1 MELQGEIKVI
11 GKTETFGTNGFRKR
25 PVVIKTDEQYP
36 QVIEVEFLQDKC
48 DILDKYSVGQKVKI
62 KINIRG
68 REWTN
73 PEGDV
78 KYFNSIQGWKIESGS
93 GSAANQQAPTGQG
106 EGVEKEND
114 LPF

>member
-11 GKTETFGTNGFRKR
+11 GETETFGTNGFRKR

-48 DILDKYSVGQKVKI
+48 DILDKYSVGQNVKI

-68 REWTN
+68 RSWQN
-73 PEGDV
+73 PEGEV
-78 KYFNSIQGWKIESGS
+78 KYFNSIQGWKIEQNGDAAHQAAEASG
-93 GSAANQQAPTGQG
+93 AKPDDA
-106 EGVEKEND
+106 